1 MATLARRK
9 FRLKPHH
16 WFVLIGLAP
25 IMAIYAYL
33 RFIPI
38 VKTFYIS
45 LFQWDMVSVEKPFV
59 GMENFVTLF
68 QSEAFMTSLKN
79 TTVIAFGILIFSVPS
94 ALVIAYLLSKAIRF
108 KSWFEAFYFLPYI
121 TPMVPVAVTWKWI
134 LDSQYGLFNYFLSF
148 FGVSPKP
155 WLLDPALAIVSVI
168 ILTVWKTI
176 GYNMIIFTVGL
187 TGISKEYY
195 EAASIDG
202 ATGIKAFRYITIPL
216 LKPITVFVSVITL
229 IHGYNVFSQIY
240 ILASDIQGSPG
251 YVVRVL
257 VYDMIENAFRFFN
270 MGYASA
276 SAVVLFLIVLIL
288 TGIQMGLAREKNT
301 SKRGLK
307 RDRAKTDS

>member
-1 MATLARRK
+1 MATLAKKR

-16 WFVLIGLAP
+16 WFVLLGLTP
-25 IMAIYAYL
+25 IIAIYTYL

-45 LFQWDMVSVEKPFV
+45 LFQWDMVSVDKPFV
-59 GMENFVTLF
+59 GLENFVTLF
-68 QSEAFMTSLKN
+68 QSDPFLTALKN
-79 TTVIAFGILIFSVPS
+79 TTIIAFGILIFSVPI
-94 ALVIAYLLSKAIRF
+94 ALIIAYLLSRGIRF
-108 KSWFEAFYFLPYI
+108 KSWYEAIYFLPYI

-134 LDSQYGLFNYFLSF
+134 LDSQQGLFNYALSF
-148 FGVSPKP
+148 FGISPKP
-155 WLLDPALAIVSVI
+155 WLLDPTLAIVSVI
-168 ILTVWKTI
+168 MLTVWKTI

-202 ATGIKAFRYITIPL
+202 ATGLKAFRYITIPL

-240 ILASDIQGSPG
+240 VLASDIQGSPG

-276 SAVVLFLIVLIL
+276 EAVILFLIVLVL
-288 TGIQMGLAREKNT
+288 TGIQMGLAREKNR
-301 SKRGLK
+301 SGRRVKR
-307 RDRAKTDS
+307 